1 MNRAEYLAK
10 NVKFTMAGELLLAV
24 LKFVSRRVFVLL
36 LGKEYL
42 GLNGLF
48 TDVLSMLSVAELGF
62 GVSITYSLYRP
73 VACGDTN
80 TVKSLMQ
87 LYRRIY
93 RMVGAAVL
101 AAGLTLTPFLDFFVK
116 EMPENIPHI
125 PLIYILNLLNTSI
138 SYFFIYKSTLLYVH
152 QKKYV
157 ETAIRAGVTLAA
169 TGAQIAVL
177 LLTGNYLYY
186 LLLSIGATLVQN
198 TVISVK
204 ANRLFPYLR
213 EKDGSP
219 LPGETME
226 EIRRNVV
233 YNSNISLEKLV
244 VEKLVEGPMAE
255 GAYPTINPT
264 TKIVSVTVKD
274 GTCYVNLNND
284 FLNQPYNVASDV
296 TIYSITNSLA
306 ELSNV
311 NRVQISINGETNIS
325 YRENMSLNN
334 VFERNLDILE

>member
-1 MNRAEYLAK
+1 MKKAGHLLLRIALVMGLLLCTACGDRREAQEVTSYKIYYVNNDETKIVDREYMSETSDGA
-10 NVKFTMAGELLLAV
+10 LLLAEF
-24 LKFVSRRVFVLL
+24 LEQLAHISEKMEYETLL
-36 LGKEYL
+36 EKEISVVGHTL
-42 GLNGLF
+42 DNGLLTLDFDESYHNLRGTREILARASIVRTLTQIPGVERITF
-48 TDVLSMLSVAELGF
+48 TVNGEQ
-62 GVSITYSLYRP
+62 
-73 VACGDTN
+73 
-80 TVKSLMQ
+80 LMDAA
-87 LYRRIY
+87 
-93 RMVGAAVL
+93 GAAVGVM
-101 AAGLTLTPFLDFFVK
+101 AADTFI
-116 EMPENIPHI
+116 ENAGNEINAYEKVD
-125 PLIYILNLLNTSI
+125 LRL
-138 SYFFIYKSTLLYVH
+138 YFAN
-152 QKKYV
+152 
-157 ETAIRAGVTLAA
+157 EAGD
-169 TGAQIAVL
+169 
-177 LLTGNYLYY
+177 
-186 LLLSIGATLVQN
+186 SLV
-198 TVISVK
+198 
-204 ANRLFPYLR
+204 
-213 EKDGSP
+213 
-219 LPGETME
+219 E

-264 TKIVSVTVKD
+264 TKIVSVIVKD